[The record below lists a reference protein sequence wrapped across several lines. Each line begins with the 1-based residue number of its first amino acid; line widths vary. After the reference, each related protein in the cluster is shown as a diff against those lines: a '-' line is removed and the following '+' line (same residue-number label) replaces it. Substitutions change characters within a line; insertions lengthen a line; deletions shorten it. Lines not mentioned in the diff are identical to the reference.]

1 MICYYS
7 QLLLA
12 HPSGLRRSVIA
23 NSGGALRGLNPAE
36 RGGHL
41 RLLMEEQGHAI
52 NQHVLKKEHNLP
64 HIHAIYQD
72 SSAEFLIADGQL
84 LSGNLPVRQGK
95 LVEAWIELH
104 REELLADWE
113 LAKSGEVPFR
123 IEPLR

>member
-1 MICYYS
+1 M
-7 QLLLA
+7 
-12 HPSGLRRSVIA
+12 R
-23 NSGGALRGLNPAE
+23 
-36 RGGHL
+36 
-41 RLLMEEQGHAI
+41 EQGYAN
-52 NQHVLKKEHNLP
+52 NQHVFWYNHPYVYGEEGTQP
-64 HIHAIYQD
+64 ASYTCHISGLQRT
-72 SSAEFLIADGQL
+72 EFLIADGQL

>member
-1 MICYYS
+1 MPTISMFFGIIIRMYM
-7 QLLLA
+7 
-12 HPSGLRRSVIA
+12 G
-23 NSGGALRGLNPAE
+23 
-36 RGGHL
+36 
-41 RLLMEEQGHAI
+41 
-52 NQHVLKKEHNLP
+52 KKEHNPP

-72 SSAEFLIADGQL
+72 SSAELLIADGQL
-84 LSGNLPVRQGK
+84 LSGNLPVRQIK